1 MEILKVIRKYE
12 EVVFFS
18 NITMQCG
25 FQCIDTLKKSKCR
38 ERFPS
43 RIAKTMER
51 NDESSLTLTPK
62 LDVKLDVPQKK
73 MVLTGA
79 RGSKRVDP
87 FVPYINFVYLSSFL
101 FVSVG
106 LFSFC

>member
-12 EVVFFS
+12 EVVFFP

-38 ERFPS
+38 EPFPS
-43 RIAKTMER
+43 RIAKNIER

-73 MVLTGA
+73 NGA
-79 RGSKRVDP
+79 HRCAW
-87 FVPYINFVYLSSFL
+87 F
-101 FVSVG
+101 
-106 LFSFC
+106 

>member
-1 MEILKVIRKYE
+1 
-12 EVVFFS
+12 
-18 NITMQCG
+18 MQCG

-38 ERFPS
+38 EPFPS
-43 RIAKTMER
+43 RIAKKIER

-87 FVPYINFVYLSSFL
+87 CVLYINFVNLASFL

-106 LFSFC
+106 LFIFC

>member
-1 MEILKVIRKYE
+1 
-12 EVVFFS
+12 
-18 NITMQCG
+18 MQCG

-38 ERFPS
+38 EPFS
-43 RIAKTMER
+43 YRIAKKIER
-51 NDESSLTLTPK
+51 NDESFLTLTPK

-79 RGSKRVDP
+79 LGSKRVDP
-87 FVPYINFVYLSSFL
+87 CVLYINFFNLASFL

-106 LFSFC
+106 LFIFC